1 MIDNHPTP
9 IAISVDKA
17 ERRRT
22 SDFLAVPDLRKG
34 IRPGVDGDVTIDAN
48 ALLTEDSLVRW
59 RDSAQDVEVL
69 ATRRGSVT
77 KRGRPSASQRRLMM
91 TSLQVLRMVE
101 GASDSLA
108 WHGAAMMRWPI
119 QGVKNS

>member
-1 MIDNHPTP
+1 MY
-9 IAISVDKA
+9 
-17 ERRRT
+17 T
-22 SDFLAVPDLRKG
+22 SPCG
-34 IRPGVDGDVTIDAN
+34 TIDAN

-69 ATRRGSVT
+69 ATCRRSVT
-77 KRGRPSASQRRLMM
+77 KRGRPSAPQHRLMM

-108 WHGAAMMRWPI
+108 WDGAAMMRWPI
-119 QGVKNS
+119 QGVKNLVDVMERIKSNSPPTRITPPRSPAPRLHVATS